1 MKLVYVASEVYPF
14 IKTGGLADV
23 AGTLPKYIAREGI
36 KTSVFLPLYKSIDRD
51 KFGIKKTEIEFD
63 INLNNRNYRF
73 TVYKLKD
80 DIKYIF
86 LHNSEFFDREFPY
99 GTPDGDYPD
108 NDLRFGAFSYA
119 VFEAMKRMGYNPDII
134 HLNDWQTAL
143 IPVLLK
149 EKYSYQF
156 PNTKTVITI
165 HNIAYQGIFD
175 KFAIE
180 RLNLGWHLYHMEAL
194 EYWGNINFLK
204 GGLVFSDAIT
214 TVSPTY
220 AKEICTPEYGYGL
233 DGVLRKYYHK
243 LYGIL
248 NGIDYTIWNPSKDP
262 YIYQNFC
269 YRTAEKKYIN
279 KIGFYGEFGLKNPE
293 KPLFIFIG
301 RFAKQKGIDL
311 IIDLIEEFKNS
322 EALNLAILGFGD
334 KDYNNYFNE
343 IKGKYSNVFVE
354 VKYDE
359 ILSRKMYASADFL
372 LMPSLFEPCGLNQM
386 IAMRYL
392 TLVVARRTG
401 GLADTV
407 KDINERNGYGI
418 LFEKPEKND
427 FLVAVNR
434 ALNLYNNKKD
444 LFKELQKQVGKLD
457 FSWEVSAQKYIRL
470 YETERYG

>member
-301 RFAKQKGIDL
+301 
-311 IIDLIEEFKNS
+311 
-322 EALNLAILGFGD
+322 
-334 KDYNNYFNE
+334 
-343 IKGKYSNVFVE
+343 KYSNVFVE

-427 FLVAVNR
+427 FLLAVNR